1 MPTNANVTLDVRN
14 FASAAGSGYN
24 NVAAS
29 NGNTYSYRYTGGTDG
44 QGSVYEHDRGTATIS
59 VTLSAD
65 SRYQVIGVFF
75 TEPEGHPTEFSGTV
89 TSPTTA
95 TITDLNDAVG
105 SGRFGVTVRDTTAN
119 CTVPC
124 DPIISN
130 EPH

>member
-1 MPTNANVTLDVRN
+1 MPTDANVTLDVRN
-14 FASAAGSGYN
+14 FPSAAGSGYN

-29 NGNTYSYRYTGGTDG
+29 NGKTYSYRYTGGTDG
-44 QGSVYEHDRGTATIS
+44 QGSVYEHDRGTATIN

-65 SRYQVIGVFF
+65 SRYHVTGVFF
-75 TEPEGHPTEFSGTV
+75 TQPDGHPNEFSGVV

-105 SGRFGVTVRDTTAN
+105 SGRFGLTITDTVAN

-124 DPIISN
+124 DPVISN
-130 EPH
+130 EPR